1 MRKTNVREM
10 IIWRIYKLALEN
22 LNERELS
29 RSIILGLLSL
39 SIRMYVS
46 YDTDN
51 Q

>member
-10 IIWRIYKLALEN
+10 IIWRFYKLALEN

-39 SIRMYVS
+39 FMYVS

-51 Q
+51 K